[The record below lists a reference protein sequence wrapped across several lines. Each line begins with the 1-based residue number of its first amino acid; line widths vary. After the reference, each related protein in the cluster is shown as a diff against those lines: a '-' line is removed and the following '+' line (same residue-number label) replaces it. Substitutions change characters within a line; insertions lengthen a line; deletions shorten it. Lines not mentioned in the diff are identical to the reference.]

1 MEHTL
6 NTAPKL
12 EAVFLDLDGSLL
24 NSSRQ
29 VGEKD
34 RRTVA
39 RLQEA
44 GVRVHIATGRHY
56 ELAARHHRELGLDRP
71 MLASDGAVLYHPGE
85 KRVVYRHPIPPRLIV
100 DILRAAVAGN
110 EEFYFHDTAAAY
122 FSPNFG
128 RIQVWRD
135 YAGLCGPEDLHPA
148 LGPFPPGYL
157 DGEPEVMTFMA
168 HLPSPA
174 FVETLKKLC
183 QGQAPLYVHPE
194 GRVAIVS
201 SPGWDKGRGIR
212 YLAEKEGF
220 SLENTLAMGDTGN
233 DLPMLRTVGWPVVPA
248 NGDPDAKALARFI
261 TADND
266 NDPLTAAV
274 EGIFGTMI
282 GREK

>member
-1 MEHTL
+1 MDRQG
-6 NTAPKL
+6 PKL

-24 NSSRQ
+24 NSGRQ

-34 RRTVA
+34 RRTID
-39 RLQEA
+39 RLQKA
-44 GVRVHIATGRHY
+44 GVRVYLSTGRHY
-56 ELAARHHRELGLDRP
+56 ELSARYHRELGLSGP

-85 KRVVYRHPIPPRLIV
+85 RRVIYRHPIPARV
-100 DILRAAVAGN
+100 SVAILRAAVAGN
-110 EEFYFHDTAAAY
+110 EEFYIHDTAAAY

-128 RIQVWRD
+128 RIHVWQD
-135 YAGLCGPEDLHPA
+135 YAAGCGPDDLHPA
-148 LGPFPPGYL
+148 LGQFPLGYL
-157 DGEPEVMTFMA
+157 DGEPEVMTIMA

-174 FVETLKKLC
+174 FVETLRELC
-183 QGQAPLYVHPE
+183 RGQVPLYVHPE

-212 YLAEKEGF
+212 YLAEQEGF

-233 DLPMLRTVGWPVVPA
+233 DLPMLRVAGWPVVPA

-266 NDPLTAAV
+266 SDPLTAAV
-274 EGIFGTMI
+274 EGIGF
-282 GREK
+282 RL